1 MEKYRERDRAS
12 EIKTETETKILEMIK
27 VMMSSQSVVQSYLT

>member
-1 MEKYRERDRAS
+1 MEKYRERDREI

>member
-1 MEKYRERDRAS
+1 MEKYRERDREI

-27 VMMSSQSVVQSYLT
+27 VMMSSQSVVQSYLI